1 MSIRKTVVAGSF
13 YPNEKDELLSLIN
26 SFSTLEKNTI
36 KNDFEYIN
44 SLIVPHAGFI
54 YSGELSNISY
64 SLCSNQNP
72 KRIIVIGPSHDTLFD
87 GSHICLNTEYETPLG
102 NIKVDLEFSKAL
114 KNKYS
119 FFNTNEE
126 CEFEHSTETQAPF
139 IKYYFPSA
147 KIVEIIY
154 GNQNVNELVELIDQ
168 IIEDEENLLV
178 ISTDLSHFHSLEKA
192 KELDIFCMTAIDQKD
207 ISILNL
213 SEACG
218 KIGIEAI
225 LNVAIK
231 KSLKTKVLK
240 YTTSYDTNHDKSNVV
255 GYTTALIGK

>member
-72 KRIIVIGPSHDTLFD
+72 KRIIVIGPSHDTLFV

-192 KELDIFCMTAIDQKD
+192 KELDIFCMTAIDRKD

-213 SEACG
+213 S
-218 KIGIEAI
+218 EAI